1 MTNDPW
7 TIQDEKPRVYFG
19 LVETEAEEKQGA
31 NNTYHRITVRVAPLS
46 GGDLTERSYFSF
58 GKDWNKIVLPSLQAL
73 VAAGKL
79 PHASQV
85 SGRYARYRFEPW
97 KDYAKNT
104 VEYYQR
110 ENVEKVQADER
121 GNFFVEKYALFFE
134 DVYST
139 EQECIVAHDNHF
151 GVESNSNGGSPWGDI
166 PAGNDN
172 GGVNAV
178 LPFLS
183 HFINEATDNGRVDR
197 SKLATSIAGQSIF
210 AQYKLT
216 IDSPEVVKMIE
227 AAEVPF

>member
-31 NNTYHRITVRVAPLS
+31 NNTYHKITVRVAPLS

-85 SGRYARYRFEPW
+85 SGRYASYHFEPW

-134 DVYST
+134 DVYSD
-139 EQECIVAHDNHF
+139 EASCIVAHDNHF
-151 GVESNSNGGSPWGDI
+151 GVEANGNGSPWGDQSADI
-166 PAGNDN
+166 PAGNGNVALSFLPHFVKQALGDDHKVDRAKLAADIAN
-172 GGVNAV
+172 NAV
-178 LPFLS
+178 FS
-183 HFINEATDNGRVDR
+183 
-197 SKLATSIAGQSIF
+197 S
-210 AQYKLT
+210 LT
-216 IDSPEVVKMIE
+216 VDSPEV
-227 AAEVPF
+227 AAEIEKVEAEAPF